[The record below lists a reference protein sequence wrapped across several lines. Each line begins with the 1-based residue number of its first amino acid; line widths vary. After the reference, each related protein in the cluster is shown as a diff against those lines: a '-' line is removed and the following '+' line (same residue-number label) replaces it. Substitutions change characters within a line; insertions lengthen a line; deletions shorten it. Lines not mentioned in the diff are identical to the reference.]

1 MPVDTRINVPFI
13 PQEGITGQILQA
25 IQLANEQHAHN
36 QQLGLQ
42 QQQLEMQQQ
51 AQPSEI
57 AQRQAQTG
65 LAGAQT
71 QEAQQNIEMQKT
83 SLQMRQREMEYVF
96 GAGGGG
102 GQATG
107 ETGPAEQKNGLYSD
121 LQETKKRLKLTPE
134 ESAQFDQAAKNI
146 QVGFLSNGKLDMT
159 PVDKVIQDHLAKENK
174 IDTDLHPTFR
184 MEGQQWFQDMHTADG
199 RLAYSVP
206 VPPPADYLSHTTEG
220 VDYMRTVDANTGQVT
235 ITPITTQKVTKPVLP
250 GQSTPQVNPPVAGG
264 GKSFTLEGG
273 GKKLSEQGQ
282 ALVTG
287 LTQATDLSKPA
298 MDFLSKTPP
307 SNVDWYKAVAQY
319 KLHMDPGPG
328 FADAFQAIGLV
339 RALATGPL
347 LHGIRNAKIVAGIQ
361 EHLPDITDSPALV
374 AQKLKDLQPF
384 WKQAMQETYK
394 TENVKVPAGMSDA
407 ASQYLQS
414 IGVQH

>member
-1 MPVDTRINVPFI
+1 
-13 PQEGITGQILQA
+13 
-25 IQLANEQHAHN
+25 
-36 QQLGLQ
+36 
-42 QQQLEMQQQ
+42 
-51 AQPSEI
+51 
-57 AQRQAQTG
+57 
-65 LAGAQT
+65 
-71 QEAQQNIEMQKT
+71 
-83 SLQMRQREMEYVF
+83 
-96 GAGGGG
+96 
-102 GQATG
+102 
-107 ETGPAEQKNGLYSD
+107 
-121 LQETKKRLKLTPE
+121 
-134 ESAQFDQAAKNI
+134 
-146 QVGFLSNGKLDMT
+146 
-159 PVDKVIQDHLAKENK
+159 
-174 IDTDLHPTFR
+174 
-184 MEGQQWFQDMHTADG
+184 
-199 RLAYSVP
+199 
-206 VPPPADYLSHTTEG
+206 
-220 VDYMRTVDANTGQVT
+220 
-235 ITPITTQKVTKPVLP
+235 
-250 GQSTPQVNPPVAGG
+250 
-264 GKSFTLEGG
+264 
-273 GKKLSEQGQ
+273 
-282 ALVTG
+282 
-287 LTQATDLSKPA
+287 